1 MNLGME
7 TEVLEFKK
15 STSELREAVG
25 SIVAILNKHR
35 RGDLYFGVRA
45 DGTPIGQVVTEQ
57 TLRDISHQISQ
68 VIEPRIYPEIRKVV
82 LDGKDCIHVHFEG
95 TQVPYFAYGTAK
107 IRTADE
113 DVTLSRTALIRYI
126 QTNAMDEFRWEMQ
139 VSQKTIE
146 QADEALLRQFVEQAQ
161 QSGRLP
167 IEYTDRQT
175 VLNQLELTE
184 GERLL
189 NAGKALFTDEVTQ
202 DIHMAI
208 FAGKERLTFLDI
220 QQEHGPV
227 LKLIELAEQYLKK
240 NLRWRVKLN
249 GETMRQEVPEIPLEA
264 IREAIVNSFCHR
276 VYATNQSN
284 EVTIYSDRVE
294 IYNPGR
300 FPEGY
305 TPEDYIHSNERPV
318 RRNPIIAQTLYLAKQ
333 IENFGT
339 GLRRIAKYCTEAGI
353 RYEFQNLRDGF
364 VVIFYRDENLGQ
376 DTPNSDTMSE
386 LTPKMS
392 ELKGKMSELT
402 PEMSE
407 LEGKMSELTSK
418 MSELAPWMSELD
430 RQRTEALLRH
440 ILQNET
446 VTSSQAASLLNI
458 QQKTASRLLRQGEAL
473 GILRSDGKT
482 RGKVYRLA
490 EK

>member
-1 MNLGME
+1 MNLDME
-7 TEVLEFKK
+7 TEVREFKR
-15 STSELREAVG
+15 STSELREAIN

-45 DGTPIGQVVTEQ
+45 DGTPIGQIVTEQ

-68 VIEPRIYPEIRKVV
+68 VIEPKIYPEIQKVV

-113 DVTLSRTALIRYI
+113 DVTLTRTELIRYI
-126 QTNAMDEFRWEMQ
+126 QANAMDEFRWEKQ

-146 QADEALLRQFVEQAQ
+146 QADEALLKRFVEQAR

-167 IEYTDRQT
+167 IEYTNRQT

-184 GERLL
+184 GEFLL
-189 NAGKALFTDEVTQ
+189 NAGKALFADEVTQ

-220 QQEHGPV
+220 QHEHGPV

-284 EVTIYSDRVE
+284 EISIYSDRVE

-305 TPEDYIHSNERPV
+305 TPEDYIHNNERPV
-318 RRNPIIAQTLYLAKQ
+318 RRNPVIAQTLYLAKQ

-339 GLRRIAKYCTEAGI
+339 GLRRIAKYCTDAGI
-353 RYEFQNLRDGF
+353 RYEFQNLHDGF
-364 VVIFYRDENLGQ
+364 VVIFYRDENFKP
-376 DTPNSDTMSE
+376 DAANSDIMSESEPEMSE
-386 LTPKMS
+386 LASK
-392 ELKGKMSELT
+392 
-402 PEMSE
+402 MSE
-407 LEGKMSELTSK
+407 LEGKL
-418 MSELAPWMSELD
+418 SELD
-430 RQRTEALLRH
+430 RQRTEAILRYL
-440 ILQNET
+440 LQNET
-446 VTSSQAASLLNI
+446 ITSSQAAVLLSV
-458 QQKTASRLLRQGEAL
+458 QQKTASRLLHQGQDL
-473 GILRSDGKT
+473 GILQSDGKT

-490 EK
+490 KK